1 MIVHRLISAYL
12 ALVAVA
18 VAAQFALF
26 PLYGYDSAGEVI
38 DAARSTWDVLNWFMA
53 LGLVVMLI
61 TTFREKKRLDSAA
74 SVDIRRWLAATV
86 MFYGT
91 VLLTLGFVP
100 NWFAAGW
107 GSNANGTIWHLIDTV
122 LPVVF
127 AVESRRLW
135 RTVSDHPGGR

>member
-1 MIVHRLISAYL
+1 MGVHRLISVYL

-18 VAAQFALF
+18 VAVHFVLY
-26 PLYGYDSAGEVI
+26 PLYAYDSDGEVI
-38 DAARSTWDVLNWFMA
+38 DTARTAWDVLNWFMA
-53 LGLVVMLI
+53 LGLVLMLV
-61 TTFREKKRLDSAA
+61 TTFKEKRRLDSAA
-74 SVDIRRWLAATV
+74 SVDLRRWLVATV

-107 GSNANGTIWHLIDTV
+107 GTGANGTIWHLIDTV

-127 AVESRRLW
+127 AVESCRLW
-135 RTVSDHPGGR
+135 RAVSDRPGAR